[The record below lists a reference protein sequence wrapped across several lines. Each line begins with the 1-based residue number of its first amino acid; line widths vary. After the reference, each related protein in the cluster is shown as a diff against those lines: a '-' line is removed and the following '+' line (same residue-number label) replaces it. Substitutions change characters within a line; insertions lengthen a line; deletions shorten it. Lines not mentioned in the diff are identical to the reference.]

1 MNEQGSLCEASAD
14 DENGY
19 AVLYGSPREADG
31 NWSDEMAVEAI
42 RLAHGR
48 AGEGAQMVFR
58 EQEQYQKATGREMQA
73 RGVIG
78 RAGEGEIYMEYV
90 PYVRGMVEQA
100 RATGGGEGRVT
111 RNSSRRAGWE
121 AVRGLG
127 ERGQEGLAET
137 GLATCGGCAVAVV

>member
-1 MNEQGSLCEASAD
+1 MNEQGSLYEASAD
-14 DENGY
+14 DENGH
-19 AVLYGSPREADG
+19 AVLYGSPREGDG

-42 RLAHGR
+42 RLARGR
-48 AGEGAQMVFR
+48 EGEGTHVMLR
-58 EQEQYQKATGREMQA
+58 EQEEYKRATGREMQA

-78 RAGEGEIYMEYV
+78 RAREGEIYMEYV

-100 RATGGGEGRVT
+100 QAAGGGAGRVT

-127 ERGQEGLAET
+127 ERGLAGLAET
-137 GLATCGGCAVAVV
+137 GLATWGGCAVAVA